1 MHIAVFNLRH
11 LCGSRLTLVA
21 LPEALEPSSVH
32 RFRVRAHTSAGA
44 GAWSSE
50 ASGEVPC

>member
-1 MHIAVFNLRH
+1 MHIALFNLRH
-11 LCGSRLTLVA
+11 LCVQTDPVA
-21 LPEALEPSSVH
+21 LAEALEPGSVH

-44 GAWSSE
+44 GAWSNE